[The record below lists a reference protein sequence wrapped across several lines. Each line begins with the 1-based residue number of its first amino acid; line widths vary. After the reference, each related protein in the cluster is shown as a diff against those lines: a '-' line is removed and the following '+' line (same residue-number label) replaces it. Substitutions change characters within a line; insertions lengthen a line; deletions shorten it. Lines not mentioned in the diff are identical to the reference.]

1 MKKLET
7 LRHSLDNLDS
17 ALISILS
24 ERFKLTCEV
33 GVFKAENN
41 LPSVDEERERKQFE
55 RIKQLAGN
63 HGLEPEIAVKV
74 LRLII
79 DEVVEKHKKIQ
90 EKTEIALS
98 TGVTIDGNNRQ

>member
-1 MKKLET
+1 MKKG
-7 LRHSLDNLDS
+7 
-17 ALISILS
+17 
-24 ERFKLTCEV
+24 K
-33 GVFKAENN
+33 GNN
-41 LPSVDEERERKQFE
+41 LK
-55 RIKQLAGN
+55 
-63 HGLEPEIAVKV
+63 GLNNWQATIRLEQSAVKV

>member
-24 ERFKLTCEV
+24 ERFKLTYEV

-41 LPSVDEERERKQFE
+41 LPSIDKERERKQFE
-55 RIKQLAGN
+55 RIQQLAVS
-63 HGLEPEIAVKV
+63 HRLEPKIAVKV

-79 DEVVEKHKKIQ
+79 DEVVEKHEKIQ
-90 EKTEIALS
+90 EKKEIILN